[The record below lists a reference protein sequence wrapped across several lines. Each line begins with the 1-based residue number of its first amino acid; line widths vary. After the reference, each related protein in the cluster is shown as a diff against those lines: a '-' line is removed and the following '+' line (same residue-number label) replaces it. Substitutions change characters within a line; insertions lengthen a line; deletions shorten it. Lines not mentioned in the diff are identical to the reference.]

1 MDSTTGKKK
10 WYMLISNPT
19 KSNHLGTLLRCAA
32 AFDVH
37 QVLLVGF
44 DKFNSQGSFGSHS
57 FLDMVAFHSWDS
69 VVEYLKN
76 GGENGVDGELAE
88 DEQEKMEHTMSI
100 PIQKNKVT
108 VKNGIKIIGIL
119 GAYGGG
125 EELYSP
131 EGMLVYENSDTGYVS
146 LIPPNYKE
154 GISGHGKSHNN
165 PKKWNNIEYKQSTNS
180 VIPCRSLSVH
190 LRQFASEVC
199 FLVSKDKRGF
209 PIPQARLC
217 DGFVHVPHL
226 SLEDADD
233 WLQSL
238 QSHAWHRP
246 SKTAISTATLLD
258 TASTF
263 SIVLHHFTAWAKY
276 EERTFSQ
283 NHKFLKDHRLDRG
296 RSGHGM
302 VRYYEGNQG
311 TTDDEKED
319 NKKISSQGDA
329 EHALVNLFGVMCE
342 NSCNT
347 DY

>member
-1 MDSTTGKKK
+1 
-10 WYMLISNPT
+10 MLISNPT
-19 KSNHLGTLLRCAA
+19 KSNHLGTILRCAA

-76 GGENGVDGELAE
+76 GGENGVDGKLAD
-88 DEQEKMEHTMSI
+88 DEREKMENTKSM
-100 PIQKNKVT
+100 PIQKSSGKL
-108 VKNGIKIIGIL
+108 KNGIKIIGIL
-119 GAYGGG
+119 GGYGGG
-125 EELYSP
+125 EELFSP
-131 EGMLVYENSDTGYVS
+131 EGMLVYEHSDTGYVS
-146 LIPPNYKE
+146 LIPPDYLE
-154 GISGHGKSHNN
+154 GISGHGTSRNN
-165 PKKWNNIEYKQSTNS
+165 PKNWNNIENKQSKNS
-180 VIPCRSLSVH
+180 VLPCRSLPVH
-190 LRQFASEVC
+190 LRQFSSEVC

-209 PIPQARLC
+209 PISQARFC
-217 DGFVHVPHL
+217 DAFVHVPHL
-226 SLEDADD
+226 SLEDAGVDS
-233 WLQSL
+233 LQSL
-238 QSHAWHRP
+238 QSHAWHRH

-283 NHKFLKDHRLDRG
+283 NQKFIKDHRLDRG

-302 VRYYEGNQG
+302 VRYYEGNQAA
-311 TTDDEKED
+311 TDDKKED
-319 NKKISSQGDA
+319 NKKISSQDDA
-329 EHALVNLFGVMCE
+329 ELAFVNLFGDTGE
-342 NSCNT
+342 TSYNS